1 MNDDRRLGI
10 RIRARVPLN
19 SESRAPGHALSFLT
33 QVEAG

>member
-19 SESRAPGHALSFLT
+19 SESRAHTLPFLT